1 MKAIKYTEIDGYNIV
16 IGKQNLQID
25 AVKTKTK
32 LKEIGQPITPAN
44 IKKFAIYFT
53 MSNCAIVEDDK
64 GIELESK
71 LESLE
76 ANQRLDITG
85 LIVPDFRHSTEY
97 KKVNGKWTEKTI
109 DKLGEIPEK
118 TELNETEKQEYYKDI
133 ERETLSKLTP
143 EEIEERKESEL
154 DALAREAVIKKQV
167 ADLRGKTF
175 DEVKYF
181 NEKKVDINKKYE
193 VKK

>member
-1 MKAIKYTEIDGYNIV
+1 MKAIKYTEIDGYKIV

-32 LKEIGQPITPAN
+32 LKEIGQPITPEN
-44 IKKFAIYFT
+44 IKKFAVYFT
-53 MSNCAIVEDDK
+53 MSNCAIVEDEK
-64 GIELESK
+64 GIELETK
-71 LESLE
+71 LKNLNS
-76 ANQRLDITG
+76 NQKLDLSG
-85 LIVPDFRHSTEY
+85 QIVPDYRHATEY

-133 ERETLSKLTP
+133 EKETLSKLTP
-143 EEIEERKESEL
+143 AEIEERKESEL
-154 DALAREAVIKKQV
+154 DSLAQDAVLKKQV

-181 NEKKVDINKKYE
+181 NEKQVDINKKYE